1 MPSVPRGSRAVT
13 TNRTTPERD
22 GNMRKIW
29 YVSGTLTSTRP
40 TLQAF
45 GCLRASRN
53 AAARATQA
61 MLFGFLAA
69 LAPALGCGGPQHVG
83 DDPSRHGVVAG
94 PELEIPTQTTMPT
107 AGARCANGVRRCRPE
122 DASEPESSPPPEGMK
137 RLELRLSAAGG
148 VAAVDISG
156 LGTFAVSGE
165 KEACAY
171 VDVPAGSTHD
181 VTYTAKETTTSGGI
195 APRMKIFEYGP
206 KGPYWYDMLLVT
218 CDGPGGKC
226 DRAAADAWGAFVKE
240 RKRGR
245 IAPCGAG
252 VVPRLVW
259 DTAGGQALRDGGL
272 FS

>member
-1 MPSVPRGSRAVT
+1 VQARVA
-13 TNRTTPERD
+13 
-22 GNMRKIW
+22 
-29 YVSGTLTSTRP
+29 TL
-40 TLQAF
+40 
-45 GCLRASRN
+45 GCL
-53 AAARATQA
+53 
-61 MLFGFLAA
+61 A
-69 LAPALGCGGPQHVG
+69 LTAVLGAGCAGPSHVP

-94 PELEIPTQTTMPT
+94 PELAVPTQTTMPLS
-107 AGARCANGVRRCRPE
+107 GARCANGVCRCRPE
-122 DASEPESSPPPEGMK
+122 DANEPESSPPPDGTK

-156 LGTFAVSGE
+156 LGTFTVSGE

-181 VTYTAKETTTSGGI
+181 VTYNAKETTKGGGI
-195 APRMKIFEYGP
+195 APRMKIVEYGP

-245 IAPCGAG
+245 MDPCGSG
-252 VVPRLVW
+252 VVTRLVW

-272 FS
+272 FRDFTARFTMELKKFPTQFAPGSTECVPK